1 MIIFNFCESVLTC
14 KKSAYAICSF
24 FSGMDALSDHFEP
37 KKNVVLERHVF
48 RQAMQ
53 RTNKWT
59 LTFVTR
65 LRKLVSKHEFDNSN
79 SEIRDQFID
88 KCSSNHLRRRLLQ
101 EPNLTLEN
109 VVEKAQAMELDEIQL
124 IAMQQDKMQTGM
136 ARLKVT
142 QDKYNFPS
150 NK

>member
-1 MIIFNFCESVLTC
+1 
-14 KKSAYAICSF
+14 
-24 FSGMDALSDHFEP
+24 MDALSDHFEP

-65 LRKLVSKHEFDNSN
+65 LRKLASKHEFDNSN

-101 EPNLTLEN
+101 EPNLTLSLSKRPKLWN
-109 VVEKAQAMELDEIQL
+109 LM
-124 IAMQQDKMQTGM
+124 
-136 ARLKVT
+136 
-142 QDKYNFPS
+142 KYN
-150 NK
+150 